1 MFAPYIGLSTHLW
14 KEDDEG
20 ERFERVAEEALEVR
34 DRRVQQLLGE
44 RRVRLEGAALR
55 PELQERTERRRTRVI
70 LVRTRPAGCVK
81 VPLCS

>member
-55 PELQERTERRRTRVI
+55 PELQERTERKRRVLI
-70 LVRTRPAGCVK
+70 GFEPDQQVM
-81 VPLCS
+81 